1 MSDELRDRQA
11 VGGGLKAG
19 AFRPVPVEVLRA
31 VGPGPGLTYAALT
44 RCIDKG
50 RDHTHPLSI
59 GQIAAARGVCENT
72 AREQMHKLSRA
83 ALLECAEMLPDGRRS
98 WRLFVN
104 GGKPYSKGNDP
115 LAKGQ
120 TADGWVRVPDI
131 LWETN
136 LTDAAKLMVAYCLS
150 LTRRCSWKA
159 VMGILALR
167 SRRALDKAR
176 VEAKKSGWLDWQNG
190 RGQKP
195 MFTVTRPA
203 EGVQK
208 SIPPPAEKHTDPL
221 QKSTIPPAEKH
232 TPTDQEFCKSTVQEH
247 QPDES
252 KLRNSKRLPDE
263 LSRLVFSHFG
273 EKARQRLEQATA
285 TARTEHGDALANEA
299 LSQLTAG
306 FANVGRSP
314 ARYFEEIVRRLTPLY
329 AAVQPEQRE
338 VLDQLADVF
347 GPGIVRE
354 FATSP
359 AYSPFRILDAAL
371 KVARDR
377 IRKERPKLEKSD
389 LEEFNKA
396 VRQLARELYIDVAAY
411 KQPDKVPTGIMPS
424 ALYLWTR
431 AQKGR
436 DLAAEF
442 KAQQASEAPERGKVS
457 GISREVLAT
466 VQVKGRTEDTV
477 IAEHDTVGAAWKA
490 LAALSLAERQNVGAL
505 REVLAMAHRCKDQR
519 LTLLLNKLLLEADPG
534 PAETLHVMGV
544 RGQPWPDTDELPVAD
559 GEATDAE
566 LELAEVA

>member
-83 ALLECAEMLPDGRRS
+83 ALLECVEMLPDGRRS
-98 WRLFVN
+98 WRPFVN

-159 VMGILALR
+159 IMGILALR

-208 SIPPPAEKHTDPL
+208 STPPPAEKHTDPL

-252 KLRNSKRLPDE
+252 KLRNSRRLPDE

-273 EKARQRLEQATA
+273 EKARQRLEQAMA
-285 TARTEHGDALANEA
+285 TARTEHGDALADEA
-299 LSQLTAG
+299 VSELTAG
-306 FANVGRSP
+306 FANVERSP
-314 ARYFEEIVRRLTPLY
+314 ARYFKRIVTRLAKE
-329 AAVQPEQRE
+329 AAGILATARTEQRE
-338 VLDQLADVF
+338 VLHQLCDAF
-347 GPGIVRE
+347 GPEIVRE

-359 AYSPFRILDAAL
+359 AYDPLQIRNRALELQGARI
-371 KVARDR
+371 
-377 IRKERPKLEKSD
+377 
-389 LEEFNKA
+389 
-396 VRQLARELYIDVAAY
+396 YIDFPFY
-411 KQPDKVPTGIMPS
+411 QQPDQVPTGILPD
-424 ALYLWTR
+424 ALRSWARET
-431 AQKGR
+431 KGR

-442 KAQQASEAPERGKVS
+442 KARQASEAPERGKVS
-457 GISREVLAT
+457 GIAREVLAT
-466 VQVKGRTEDTV
+466 VQVKVRTEDTV

-490 LAALSLAERQNVGAL
+490 YDALTPEDKANLEKL
-505 REVLAMAHRCKDQR
+505 REVLALAKRNHVD
-519 LTLLLNKLLLEADPG
+519 KLVKVLCPYLLEADRG
-534 PAETLHVMGV
+534 RAEILHVMGV